1 MKASSTKYLLVAP
14 PLLFFFALSLIPLL
28 LTLSLSLTN
37 VDLSGEGSWIG
48 LANYRDLWS
57 DRIFVRGYLNTLE
70 YAAIG
75 VPVQYVLGLT
85 LAVFVSQFQR
95 GRRTL
100 RLIILIPLMVAP
112 LVVGFIWKT
121 MLDSRLGPVDDLL
134 RHLFGVAVPW
144 LTDEKLAFVSIL
156 IIDTWQWTPFMFL
169 ILFAGISSMPRE
181 PFEAAYVDGASRWRI
196 FWDVTFPML
205 GPASIAAV
213 LLRGIE
219 AFKIFDVVYYVTGGG
234 PGSVTTTTT
243 LTAYFTGLRSGHVGY
258 GAAMTVVLLITVMA
272 FGSLFPIIIKF
283 ATQRRGR
290 AYARAVSQSL
300 AAARLTGAGA

>member
-1 MKASSTKYLLVAP
+1 
-14 PLLFFFALSLIPLL
+14 L
-28 LTLSLSLTN
+28 LTVGLSLTN
-37 VDLSGEGSWIG
+37 VDLSGEGSWVG
-48 LANYRDLWS
+48 VANYRDLWS
-57 DRIFVRGYLNTLE
+57 DSIFVRGYLNTLE

-85 LAVFVSQFQR
+85 LAVFVSQFRR
-95 GRRTL
+95 GRRAL

-272 FGSLFPIIIKF
+272 FGSLFPLIIKF

-290 AYARAVSQSL
+290 AFARAVGQNL

>member
-1 MKASSTKYLLVAP
+1 MKASSAKYLLVAP

-28 LTLSLSLTN
+28 LTVGLSLTN
-37 VDLSGEGSWIG
+37 VDLSGEGSWVG
-48 LANYRDLWS
+48 VANYRDLWS
-57 DRIFVRGYLNTLE
+57 DSIFVRGYLNTLE

-85 LAVFVSQFQR
+85 LAVFVSQFRR
-95 GRRTL
+95 GRRAL

-272 FGSLFPIIIKF
+272 FGSLFPLIIKF

-290 AYARAVSQSL
+290 AFARAVGQNL